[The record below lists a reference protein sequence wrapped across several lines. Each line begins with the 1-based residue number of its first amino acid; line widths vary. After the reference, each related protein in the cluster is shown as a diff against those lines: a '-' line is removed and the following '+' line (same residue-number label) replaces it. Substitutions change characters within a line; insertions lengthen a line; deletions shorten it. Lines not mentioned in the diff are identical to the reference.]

1 MTSLFD
7 SLRPFLD
14 ASALVHALNVDSEGA
29 VSGVNDAAARRL
41 ERTSAQ
47 LVGLPLSS
55 LVTGTDRAAAAEIV
69 NGTCDSAVLQFVPT
83 NLTAFP
89 LSVQALRHPE
99 GFLLL
104 GEPPILPYLRIGD
117 DLTAHANDLAVQSR
131 ERARQT
137 RKLAGQLAAHES
149 SHWHLARDQAV
160 LPICVT
166 CGRVKTV
173 EFGWEDLADFVQRSG
188 RFLSHT
194 YCDSCAREELDG

>member
-14 ASALVHALNVDSEGA
+14 GSALVHALNIDPGGT

-41 ERTSAQ
+41 ERTSAE

-55 LVTGTDRAAAAEIV
+55 LVAGTDRAAAAEIV
-69 NGTCDSAVLQFVPT
+69 NGTRDSAVLQFVPT
-83 NLTAFP
+83 NLTVFP
-89 LSVQALRHPE
+89 VAVHALRHPE

-117 DLTAHANDLAVQSR
+117 DLTAYANDLAVQAR

-149 SHWHLARDQAV
+149 SHWHLARDQDV
-160 LPICVT
+160 LPICLT
-166 CGRVKTV
+166 CGRVQTV
-173 EFGWEDLADFVQRSG
+173 EFGWEDLVIFVGRSG

-194 YCDSCAREELDG
+194 YCDQCAPEQLDP